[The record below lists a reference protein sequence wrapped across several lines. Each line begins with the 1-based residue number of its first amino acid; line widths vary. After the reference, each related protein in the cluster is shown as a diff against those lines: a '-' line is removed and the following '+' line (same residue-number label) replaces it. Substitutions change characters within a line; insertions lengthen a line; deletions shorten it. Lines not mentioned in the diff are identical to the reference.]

1 MNVASHFKSLIN
13 LLEMLGLYNSTALNV
28 LATALLLVVARWI
41 YRITLHPL
49 AKFPGPKLAAM
60 TSMYAMSYDLPL
72 KTSYIKQFSAWH
84 KKYGPIIRIEPNHL
98 HILDMDAYNQ
108 VFKMGTKFNRDPVI
122 YSFHFTKGSM
132 FNKLVVKEGK
142 AHRDLYMPYF
152 SRMNVQ
158 KMEPIIR
165 EHLTKFL
172 DKLDEASEADKAVD
186 LTLGFRCLM
195 ADSLM
200 RYTYDKPFGALD
212 APDFEY
218 PMM

>member
-1 MNVASHFKSLIN
+1 MFDIHAP
-13 LLEMLGLYNSTALNV
+13 LLTSTNII
-28 LATALLLVVARWI
+28 ATALLFIVARWI
-41 YRITLHPL
+41 YRVTLHPL
-49 AKFPGPKLAAM
+49 AKFPGPKMAAM

-72 KTSYIKQFSAWH
+72 KTSYIKQFSKWH
-84 KKYGPIIRIEPNHL
+84 KQYGPIIRIEPNHL
-98 HILDMDAYNQ
+98 HILDMDAYNS
-108 VFKMGTKFNRDPVI
+108 VFKVGTKFNRDPAI
-122 YSFHFTKGSM
+122 YSFPFTKGSM
-132 FNKLVVKEGK
+132 FNKLVVKDGK

-165 EHLTKFL
+165 EHLGKFL
-172 DKLDEASEADKAVD
+172 EKLDEAGKLGKDVD

-195 ADSLM
+195 ADTLM

-218 PMM
+218 PMMQV